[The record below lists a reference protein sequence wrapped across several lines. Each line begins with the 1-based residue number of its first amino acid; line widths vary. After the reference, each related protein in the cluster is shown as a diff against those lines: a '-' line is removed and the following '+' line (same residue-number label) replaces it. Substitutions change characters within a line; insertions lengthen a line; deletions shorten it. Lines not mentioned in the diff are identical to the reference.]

1 MLVTMRF
8 VVVGVLNEL
17 VDLQYQD
24 EITQDIDTTLELILS
39 GRFMERLIVS
49 GLEV

>member
-1 MLVTMRF
+1 MRS

-17 VDLQYQD
+17 VDSQYQD